1 MGRSLAFVVF
11 SAVLTA
17 TLLPLGIMAQFECRD
32 EIASLSPCY
41 SYIRGREEEF
51 PSPDCCNRLE
61 DVVQRQP
68 NCLCELLRDDEG
80 IDTTRV
86 SELPSA
92 CSVRTTSIDNCNYD
106 GYSTEILNSLLVY
119 LLIFASCAHIFI

>member
-1 MGRSLAFVVF
+1 MEISLAFIVMSV
-11 SAVLTA
+11 VLTA
-17 TLLPLGIMAQFECRD
+17 RLPLGSVAQFECRD

-80 IDTTRV
+80 INTTRI

-92 CSVRTTSIDNCNYD
+92 CSVRTTSIDSCNYD
-106 GYSTEILNSLLVY
+106 DTPPFFSGNKT
-119 LLIFASCAHIFI
+119 